1 MKKETKNAPVEE
13 PKNEIEVVRQSV
25 SRMKTMIDASPV
37 TTDEELGTVA
47 EKIKNVKTLAKAIK
61 EKKDKFVAPAKA
73 IVEEAKATFDPLI
86 KECDNA
92 EIILK
97 ERAQKYMLAK
107 EEKDR
112 LERDKIAARV
122 EKGTMKAETAVAKM
136 EAMPEVQNTVRTDTG
151 AGLRMAKRKVAKIT
165 DASIIPDEFW
175 IVDEVRVRREALER
189 DKYGKDPIP
198 GVVIEEVANLSSV

>member
-1 MKKETKNAPVEE
+1 MKKEEVN
-13 PKNEIEVVRQSV
+13 PKSEIEVVRQSV
-25 SRMKTMIDASPV
+25 SRMKTMIESSPV

-47 EKIKNVKTLAKAIK
+47 DKVKNIKTLAKAIK

-73 IVEEAKATFDPLI
+73 IVDEAKATFDPLI
-86 KECDNA
+86 KECENA
-92 EIILK
+92 ELILK

-112 LERDKIAARV
+112 IAKEKIAAKV
-122 EKGTMKAETAVAKM
+122 EAGTMKPETAVKKM

-165 DASIIPDEFW
+165 DVSLIPDEFW

-189 DKYGKDPIP
+189 EKYGKDPIP
-198 GVVIEEVANLSSV
+198 GVTIEEVASLASV

>member
-1 MKKETKNAPVEE
+1 MKKEEGN
-13 PKNEIEVVRQSV
+13 PKSEIEVVRQSV
-25 SRMKTMIDASPV
+25 TRMKTMIESSPV

-47 EKIKNVKTLAKAIK
+47 DKVKNIKTLAKAIK

-73 IVEEAKATFDPLI
+73 IVDEAKATFDPLI
-86 KECDNA
+86 KECENA
-92 EIILK
+92 ELILK

-112 LERDKIAARV
+112 IAKDKIAAKV
-122 EKGTMKAETAVAKM
+122 EAGTMKPETAVKKM

-165 DASIIPDEFW
+165 DVSLIPDEFW

-189 DKYGKDPIP
+189 EKYGKDPIP
-198 GVVIEEVANLSSV
+198 GVTIEEVASLASV

>member
-1 MKKETKNAPVEE
+1 MKKEEGN
-13 PKNEIEVVRQSV
+13 PKSEIEVVRQSV
-25 SRMKTMIDASPV
+25 SRMKTMIESSPV

-47 EKIKNVKTLAKAIK
+47 DKVKNIKTLAKAIK

-73 IVEEAKATFDPLI
+73 IVDEAKATFDPLI
-86 KECDNA
+86 KECENA
-92 EIILK
+92 ELILK

-112 LERDKIAARV
+112 IEKEKIAAKV
-122 EKGTMKAETAVAKM
+122 EAGRMKPETAAAKM

-165 DASIIPDEFW
+165 DVSLIPDEFW

-189 DKYGKDPIP
+189 EKYGKDPIP
-198 GVVIEEVANLSSV
+198 GVTIEEVASLASV